1 MFVINNCG
9 GLAEW
14 SMAADLK
21 SVERRRS
28 VGSNPTSSA
37 ILFEPLVQGLEPQT
51 FDLKTP
57 VRVRYGLPFFRDI
70 SSVGRASDF

>member
-21 SVERRRS
+21 SVERQRS

-37 ILFEPLVQGLEPQT
+37 KNGPIVQRLGHSAFNAVT
-51 FDLKTP
+51 R
-57 VRVRYGLPFFRDI
+57 VRVSLGLPFFRDI